1 MNNIDDI
8 ETEHPKDTS
17 KSQRKRELNEL
28 RETAEQLL
36 NLSLEKIQS
45 LAIPEI
51 AEAVLDGR
59 RITKGNA
66 RKRHVQYIA
75 KLIRKREAQEIND
88 LIKLFDPQS
97 VRKRYRKLESWRDRL
112 LTDQGQTFSAI
123 VEEHP
128 SVNRQH
134 LQQLVRKAKAEQEKE
149 EIGSSYRKLFQF
161 LRGLT
166 RD

>member
-1 MNNIDDI
+1 MNNIDDFG
-8 ETEHPKDTS
+8 TEQSQDTS

-28 RETAEQLL
+28 RETAEQLVK
-36 NLSLEKIQS
+36 LSPEKIRN
-45 LAIPEI
+45 LGIPEI
-51 AEAVLDGR
+51 TEAVLEGK

-75 KLIRKREAQEIND
+75 KLIRKRDPEEIND

-97 VRKRYRKLESWRDRL
+97 VRKGYRKLESWRSRL

-128 SVNRQH
+128 SVDRQH
-134 LQQLVRKAKAEQEKE
+134 LQQLVRKAKAEQENEK
-149 EIGSSYRKLFQF
+149 IGSNQKKLFQF

-166 RD
+166 HY

>member
-1 MNNIDDI
+1 MNNIDDLK
-8 ETEHPKDTS
+8 TEHPQDIS

-36 NLSLEKIQS
+36 NLSLEKIQN

-51 AEAVLDGR
+51 AEAVLEGR

-75 KLIRKREAQEIND
+75 KLIRKRDPEEIND
-88 LIKLFDPQS
+88 LIKLFDPKS
-97 VRKRYRKLESWRDRL
+97 VRKGYRKLESWRNRL
-112 LTDQGQTFSAI
+112 LTDHGQTFSAI

-134 LQQLVRKAKAEQEKE
+134 LQQLVRKAKAEQEEE
-149 EIGSSYRKLFQF
+149 EIGSSHRKLFQF

-166 RD
+166 RH